1 MGFQRSKTIS
11 TFWVIL
17 RGYQQG
23 QWLSSLR
30 LIWNWPAVF
39 DYCYGVSPGQQNTKA
54 RLYYTPLHKRRSSRA
69 VINVQC
75 HHSKSRC
82 GIFFYYLR
90 TLVKFMV
97 NFSLELIDHQM
108 YSITLSQDI
117 SDRIVRKLNGMRC
130 PRPIFGLKYRSRS
143 ADKACALI
151 SQLNTIRNWVPKK
164 RIMGWLDDL
173 GHRVWKSLASLIFG
187 LQFYKQN
194 SGFQLWMFVLEI
206 ICKTVWKHYMKG
218 NLHAHSID
226 MWSFFS

>member
-1 MGFQRSKTIS
+1 MTEGSWFLSGLKSAKSCHVNVVKWFMSQLWFSGFSAVVHLSFKICVQKYYKAQFLKDRSKLCRKVSTQDTPCMGFQRSKTIS

-69 VINVQC
+69 VINVQF

-117 SDRIVRKLNGMRC
+117 IDRIVRKLNWMGC
-130 PRPIFGLKYRSRS
+130 PRPILGLKYR
-143 ADKACALI
+143 
-151 SQLNTIRNWVPKK
+151 
-164 RIMGWLDDL
+164 
-173 GHRVWKSLASLIFG
+173 
-187 LQFYKQN
+187 
-194 SGFQLWMFVLEI
+194 
-206 ICKTVWKHYMKG
+206 
-218 NLHAHSID
+218 
-226 MWSFFS
+226 